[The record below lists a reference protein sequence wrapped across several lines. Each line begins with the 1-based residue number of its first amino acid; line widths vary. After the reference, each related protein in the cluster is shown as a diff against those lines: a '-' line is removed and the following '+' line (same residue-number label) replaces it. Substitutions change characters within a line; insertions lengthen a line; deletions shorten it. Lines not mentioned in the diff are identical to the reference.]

1 MDPELESRLRE
12 HYRRAADGIRPDPD
26 LMRRL
31 HDTDRATVPW
41 WRRWAAPVLA
51 AAVTAG
57 VIVAIAVLLW
67 PRSGPP
73 GPLGPPAPP
82 VETGSPTPTPTL
94 TPPPSPTDNVPSPPA
109 TVSPTPP
116 PTPRS
121 VLPSRSPAAPPRTSS
136 IPTGPPELG
145 PPSPGVPTRPS
156 PSETPPPGPAR
167 NR

>member
-31 HDTDRATVPW
+31 HDADRAAVPW
-41 WRRWAAPVLA
+41 WRRWAAPALA

-67 PRSGPP
+67 SRPGTPEP
-73 GPLGPPAPP
+73 VGPLAPP
-82 VETGSPTPTPTL
+82 VETGSPTPTSPSV
-94 TPPPSPTDNVPSPPA
+94 PPPSPTDNVPSPPA

-121 VLPSRSPAAPPRTSS
+121 AGPSRSPAAPPRTSS
-136 IPTGPPELG
+136 TPTGPPTLG
-145 PPSPGVPTRPS
+145 PSSPGMPTRPS
-156 PSETPPPGPAR
+156 PSGGPATR
-167 NR
+167 P